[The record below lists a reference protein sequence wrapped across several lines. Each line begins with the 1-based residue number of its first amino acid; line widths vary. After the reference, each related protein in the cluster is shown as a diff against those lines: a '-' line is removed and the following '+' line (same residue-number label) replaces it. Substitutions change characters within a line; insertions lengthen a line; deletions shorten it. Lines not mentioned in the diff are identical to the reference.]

1 METMFE
7 LDALIDRYAA
17 GRISRRG
24 LVKGAA
30 ALGVVCAA
38 LHALSHGNI
47 LLAQPEENRIRWV
60 SPRGRLEVFDDYAY
74 WVAVRYGYFGDIET
88 VIEGGPAAGA
98 ERLVAENQSDM
109 AYPSPGVFTS
119 NLEANVPLV
128 SVWEM
133 GAYDV
138 FDFAFRR
145 GELPAQ
151 ITELEG
157 KTIVIGDASWQ
168 AIVDPMLK
176 AAGVDP
182 TSVEYAIA
190 GVTAWGQALQQGQ
203 GDAAL
208 AWAGLRAHWRSEGL
222 DFEYWLGKENSQFPA
237 NSFVIRQSDFENE
250 ATHDIYERYLRGW
263 AMGLE
268 FGHWN
273 PRAAAQITNEVEQLK
288 ATLDQSFPAEKK
300 ADAVAS
306 MWELA
311 DVFRGRWEEREG
323 WGCHDLEA
331 WNLYFDTMREVGLLT
346 REFATEE
353 VIKNDFVAAANDFD
367 HEQVKAD
374 AQDFE
379 LSEEYAAVPEPEGVG
394 AEGAYPI

>member
-1 METMFE
+1 MYE
-7 LDALIDRYAA
+7 LDALIDRFAA

-30 ALGVVCAA
+30 ALGVSGAA

-145 GELPAQ
+145 GETIGDL
-151 ITELEG
+151 TELDG

-168 AIVDPMLK
+168 AIVDPMLL
-176 AAGVDP
+176 AGGLDP
-182 TSVEYAIA
+182 ASVEYAIA

-208 AWAGLRAHWRSEGL
+208 AWAGLRAQWRSEGL
-222 DFEYWLGKENSQFPA
+222 DFEYWLGKEHSKFPA

-273 PRAAAQITNEVEQLK
+273 PRAAAQITNDVEQLK

-311 DVFRGRWEEREG
+311 DVFRGNWEAREG
-323 WGCHDLEA
+323 WGWHDIEA
-331 WNLYFDTMREVGLLT
+331 WNLYFDTVREVGLLT
-346 REFATEE
+346 REFSTED

-374 AQDFE
+374 AQAFE